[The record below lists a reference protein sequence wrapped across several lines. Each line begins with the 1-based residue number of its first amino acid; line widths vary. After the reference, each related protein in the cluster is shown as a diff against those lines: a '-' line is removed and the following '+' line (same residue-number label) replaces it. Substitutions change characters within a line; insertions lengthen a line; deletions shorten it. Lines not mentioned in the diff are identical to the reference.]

1 MGHTNMIRLERT
13 TTNEKSYHLYFNT
26 VYLGDVI
33 MDEAGYYN
41 FWDSN
46 DNPGF
51 WSSYSL
57 KLIAEQLD
65 ELNKE
70 WDEQIKQDLNK
81 SSKSLSWEDIEEEYH
96 ISEYPAFGGPFT
108 DALRPFDWLKI
119 FFNTPERKNEK

>member
-1 MGHTNMIRLERT
+1 MIRLERT
-13 TTNEKSYHLYFNT
+13 TTNEKSYHLYFDT
-26 VYLGDVI
+26 VYLGDVF

-41 FWDSN
+41 FWPSN

-57 KLIAEQLD
+57 KVIAEQLD

-81 SSKSLSWEDIEEEYH
+81 SSESLSWEDIEEEYH
-96 ISEYPAFGGPFT
+96 TSEYPVFGGPFT

-119 FFNTPERKNEK
+119 FFNTPERKNGK